1 MLEGALSGPIETK
14 CLMYVNA
21 SDLWSLQISLLGFN
35 RKNLSLRGRATELN
49 CSTKHHCAYLQV
61 PVCSNVTREQCKV
74 VPREKCSVVT
84 NNPIQPRARCQ
95 INTRLVCED
104 KPRQKCGNKVLLIV
118 DLVV

>member
-1 MLEGALSGPIETK
+1 M
-14 CLMYVNA
+14 
-21 SDLWSLQISLLGFN
+21 
-35 RKNLSLRGRATELN
+35 
-49 CSTKHHCAYLQV
+49 
-61 PVCSNVTREQCKV
+61 

-118 DLVV
+118 DLVVCSLPKAIYIEVKRKALNKIFLKKKSSYLE